1 MKLLVPLLI
10 TGSLAINAHAA
21 TVFAD
26 IEGTLNKTMTQTF
39 TQSVASNS
47 LTTTFVYE
55 QFNPSLGT
63 LIGISLSIQESND
76 SGSFNVIAS
85 TNLRVRNPTD
95 FITLTDNQGSGGGYI
110 GSSTALVTTPG
121 TTSIGHQILAGGNQ
135 TYALTEKSLIASTP
149 VTKDL
154 SGFLATYTGTGTV
167 SFGAKITPQIQVTGG
182 AGTQNLENWSN
193 ATKIALVYTYAVPEP
208 SSALLGGLGVLALLR
223 RRRA

>member
-39 TQSVASNS
+39 TQSVTS
-47 LTTTFVYE
+47 LTSTFVYE

-76 SGSFNVIAS
+76 SGSFNVI
-85 TNLRVRNPTD
+85 NLGTIGQRVRNPID
-95 FITLTDNQGSGGGYI
+95 FITLTDNQGSGGGYT
-110 GSSTALVTTPG
+110 GSNTTLVTTPG
-121 TTSIGHQILAGGNQ
+121 TVSPGHLLPAGGNQ
-135 TYALTEKSLIASTP
+135 TYTLTEKSLIASTP

-167 SFGAKITPQIQVTGG
+167 SFGAKITPQVTVAGG
-182 AGTQNLENWSN
+182 TGTQNLDNWTNS
-193 ATKIALVYTYAVPEP
+193 TKIALVYTYAVPEP